1 MKKIVSILTVVVLLV
16 ACLSVSVFAAG
27 EPVLT
32 VDEVKGEVGKNV
44 TVNVSVSDI
53 TFASYAL
60 EVVYDHEG
68 LELKE
73 IKAGERSNGLSF
85 VAKPETA
92 KVLAFGVAD
101 TTGAGV
107 LFSLTFEVKAEGTHE
122 VKVVVDSFVKADQA
136 VVDVVVEDGHVE
148 VAHVH
153 NWVKGEVVAPWCD
166 TKGYTVYTCSCGET
180 EKRDWVDALDH
191 DWVFVELLENGELY
205 RCSRC
210 GEEYIEAVTGDM
222 IGVVVALLAVSGLGI
237 TVLKKK
243 EN

>member
-16 ACLSVSVFAAG
+16 ACLSVSAFAAG
-27 EPVLT
+27 EPALT
-32 VDEVKGEVGKNV
+32 VDEVKGEIGKTV
-44 TVNVSVSDI
+44 TVEVSISEI

-60 EVVYDHEG
+60 EVVFDNAA

-73 IKAGERSNGLSF
+73 ITAGERSNGLSF
-85 VAKPETA
+85 VGNPETA

-122 VKVVVDSFVKADQA
+122 VKAVVDSFVKADQS
-136 VVDVVVEDGHVE
+136 VVDVVVDNGHVE
-148 VAHVH
+148 VAHTH
-153 NWVKGEVVAPWCD
+153 NWVKGEVVAPGCLTD
-166 TKGYTVYTCSCGET
+166 GYTVYTCSCGES
-180 EKRDWVDALDH
+180 EKRDIVKALDH
-191 DWVFVELLENGELY
+191 DWVFVELVENGELY

-222 IGVVVALLAVSGLGI
+222 IGVVVALLAVSGLGF